1 MTSRVNVE
9 YAYSSN
15 PCPGDGNRS
24 SYRLHRML
32 MFHSPMLASWSV
44 GEDDVVYSSAAAVVV
59 TTAVAAPTPLRYE
72 ASTKHTHTLGL
83 IP

>member
-1 MTSRVNVE
+1 
-9 YAYSSN
+9 
-15 PCPGDGNRS
+15 
-24 SYRLHRML
+24 L